1 MPYAVNPIDGVRTY
15 FEDDGGPGPPIVFL
29 PGFMEPLEV
38 ARASGLA
45 EALSPAYRLLY
56 VDHRGHGRSDKPH
69 EAGAYAL
76 TTRCADVVSVLDAC
90 GLDGIGTLLDAGTD
104 LVLGLVPS
112 VAPTTRPQWR
122 ELAGPAVTLID
133 RLGFPRTTLR
143 SRVAVTPRCGLAG
156 ASLEWARR
164 ALRLCAEVSRA
175 FT

>member
-90 GLDGIGTLLDAGTD
+90 GLDRVHVIGISWGA
-104 LVLGLVPS
+104 
-112 VAPTTRPQWR
+112 
-122 ELAGPAVTLID
+122 
-133 RLGFPRTTLR
+133 RLGFALGEHASSRLR
-143 SRVAVTPRCGLAG
+143 SLTLCGGQPYAWDVDSPLVQAVFTAVAAG
-156 ASLEWARR
+156 R
-164 ALRLCAEVSRA
+164 AGGMEAIVE
-175 FT
+175 